1 MGTFD
6 NLSQDNL
13 AAMGDALE
21 ASADLKEQAARD
33 QLRVAKD
40 MHSIAG
46 IAKEMHCALVENTD
60 TMRDMSEAVIG
71 AADEAVIGA
80 AERAEDASNVVYRA
94 VEARTVEC
102 LRDVERAAKKA
113 VESSQ
118 ANAKQA
124 VDELESARRSM
135 IVATVACGVVT
146 CAACLIVLLV
156 AIGFMWTQMKAGAE
170 WLGVWGW
177 AALLLSMAIC
187 GAIGYFIAVKVRG

>member
-46 IAKEMHCALVENTD
+46 IAKEMHGALVENTD

-71 AADEAVIGA
+71 AA
-80 AERAEDASNVVYRA
+80 ERAEDASSVVYRA

-118 ANAKQA
+118 TSARQA
-124 VDELESARRSM
+124 VDELNAARRSM
-135 IVATVACGVVT
+135 IVATIACGVVT
-146 CAACLIVLLV
+146 CVACLIVFLV
-156 AIGFMWTQMKAGAE
+156 AVGFMWVQLKAGAE
-170 WLGVWGW
+170 WLGAWGW
-177 AALLLSMAIC
+177 AALLLSMAVC

>member
-13 AAMGDALE
+13 AVMGDALE

-46 IAKEMHCALVENTD
+46 IAKEMHGALVENTD
-60 TMRDMSEAVIG
+60 TMRDMS
-71 AADEAVIGA
+71 EAVIGA

-102 LRDVERAAKKA
+102 LRDVEEAAKKA

-118 ANAKQA
+118 ASARQA
-124 VDELESARRSM
+124 VDELDGARRSM

-146 CAACLIVLLV
+146 CVACLVVLLV
-156 AIGFMWTQMKAGAE
+156 AVGFMWLQMKAGAE
-170 WLGVWGW
+170 WLSAWGW
-177 AALLLSMAIC
+177 AALLLSMAVC
-187 GAIGYFIAVKVRG
+187 GGIGYFIAVKVRG

>member
-13 AAMGDALE
+13 AVMGDALE

-46 IAKEMHCALVENTD
+46 IAKEMHGALVENTD
-60 TMRDMSEAVIG
+60 TMRDMS
-71 AADEAVIGA
+71 EAVIGA

-94 VEARTVEC
+94 VEARTVQC
-102 LRDVERAAKKA
+102 LRDVEEAAKKA

-118 ANAKQA
+118 ASARQA
-124 VDELESARRSM
+124 VDELESARKSM
-135 IVATVACGVVT
+135 IAATVTCCVVT
-146 CAACLIVLLV
+146 CAACLIVFLV
-156 AIGFMWTQMKAGAE
+156 AVGFMWTQMKAGAE
-170 WLGVWGW
+170 GLGVWGW
-177 AALLLSMAIC
+177 AALLLSMAAC
-187 GAIGYFIAVKVRG
+187 GGIGYFIAVKVRD

>member
-13 AAMGDALE
+13 AVMGDALE

-46 IAKEMHCALVENTD
+46 IAKEMHGALVENTD
-60 TMRDMSEAVIG
+60 TMRDMS
-71 AADEAVIGA
+71 EAVIGA

-94 VEARTVEC
+94 VEARTVQC
-102 LRDVERAAKKA
+102 LRDVEEAAKKA

-118 ANAKQA
+118 ASARQA
-124 VDELESARRSM
+124 VDELESARKSM
-135 IVATVACGVVT
+135 IAATVTCCVVT
-146 CAACLIVLLV
+146 CAACLIVFLV
-156 AIGFMWTQMKAGAE
+156 AVGFMWTQMKAGAE
-170 WLGVWGW
+170 WPGVWGW
-177 AALLLSMAIC
+177 AALLLSMAAC
-187 GAIGYFIAVKVRG
+187 GGIGYFIAVKVRD

>member
-46 IAKEMHCALVENTD
+46 IAKEMHGALVENTD
-60 TMRDMSEAVIG
+60 TMRDMS
-71 AADEAVIGA
+71 EAVIGA

-113 VESSQ
+113 VESSR

-146 CAACLIVLLV
+146 CVACLIVFLV
-156 AIGFMWTQMKAGAE
+156 AVGFMWVQLKAGAE
-170 WLGVWGW
+170 WLGAWGW
-177 AALLLSMAIC
+177 AALLLSMAVC
-187 GAIGYFIAVKVRG
+187 GGIGYFIAVKVRG

>member
-13 AAMGDALE
+13 AVMGDALE

-46 IAKEMHCALVENTD
+46 IAKEMHGALVENTD
-60 TMRDMSEAVIG
+60 TMRDMS
-71 AADEAVIGA
+71 EAVIGA

-94 VEARTVEC
+94 VEARTVQC
-102 LRDVERAAKKA
+102 LRDVEEAAKKA

-118 ANAKQA
+118 ASARQA
-124 VDELESARRSM
+124 VDELESARKSM
-135 IVATVACGVVT
+135 IAATVTCCVVT
-146 CAACLIVLLV
+146 CAACLIDFLV
-156 AIGFMWTQMKAGAE
+156 AVGFMWTQMKAGAE

-177 AALLLSMAIC
+177 AALLLSMAAC
-187 GAIGYFIAVKVRG
+187 GGIGYFIAVKVRD

>member
-46 IAKEMHCALVENTD
+46 IAKEMHGALVENTD
-60 TMRDMSEAVIG
+60 TMRDMS
-71 AADEAVIGA
+71 EAVIGA

-102 LRDVERAAKKA
+102 LRDVEQAAKKA

-118 ANAKQA
+118 ASARQA
-124 VDELESARRSM
+124 VDELNAARRSM

-146 CAACLIVLLV
+146 CVACLVVLLV
-156 AIGFMWTQMKAGAE
+156 AVGFMWLQMKAGAE
-170 WLGVWGW
+170 WLGAWGW
-177 AALLLSMAIC
+177 AALLLSMAVC
-187 GAIGYFIAVKVRG
+187 GGIGYFIAVKVRG

>member
-46 IAKEMHCALVENTD
+46 IAKEMHGALVENTD
-60 TMRDMSEAVIG
+60 TMRDMS
-71 AADEAVIGA
+71 EAVIGA

-135 IVATVACGVVT
+135 IVATIACGVVT
-146 CAACLIVLLV
+146 CVACLIVFLV
-156 AIGFMWTQMKAGAE
+156 AVGFMWVQLKAGAE
-170 WLGVWGW
+170 WLGAWGW
-177 AALLLSMAIC
+177 AALLLSMAVC
-187 GAIGYFIAVKVRG
+187 GGIGYFIAVKVRG

>member
-13 AAMGDALE
+13 AVMGDALE

-33 QLRVAKD
+33 QFRVAKD

-46 IAKEMHCALVENTD
+46 IAKEMHGALVENTD
-60 TMRDMSEAVIG
+60 TMRDMS
-71 AADEAVIGA
+71 EAVIGA

-102 LRDVERAAKKA
+102 LRDVEEAAKKA

-118 ANAKQA
+118 ASARQA
-124 VDELESARRSM
+124 VDELDGARRSM

-146 CAACLIVLLV
+146 CVACLVVLLV
-156 AIGFMWTQMKAGAE
+156 AVGFMWLQMKAGAE
-170 WLGVWGW
+170 WLGAWGW
-177 AALLLSMAIC
+177 AALLLSVAVC
-187 GAIGYFIAVKVRG
+187 GGIGYFIAVKVRG

>member
-13 AAMGDALE
+13 AVMGDALE

-46 IAKEMHCALVENTD
+46 IAKEMHGALVENTD
-60 TMRDMSEAVIG
+60 TMRDMSEAVI
-71 AADEAVIGA
+71 AA

-94 VEARTVEC
+94 VETRTVEC
-102 LRDVERAAKKA
+102 LRDVEEAAKKA

-118 ANAKQA
+118 ASARQA
-124 VDELESARRSM
+124 VDELDGARRSM

-146 CAACLIVLLV
+146 CVACLVVLLV
-156 AIGFMWTQMKAGAE
+156 AVGFMWLQMKAGAE
-170 WLGVWGW
+170 WLGAWGW

>member
-13 AAMGDALE
+13 AVMGDALE

-46 IAKEMHCALVENTD
+46 IAKEMHGALVENTD
-60 TMRDMSEAVIG
+60 TMRDMS
-71 AADEAVIGA
+71 EAVIGA

-94 VEARTVEC
+94 VETRAVEC

-118 ANAKQA
+118 ESARQA
-124 VDELESARRSM
+124 VDQLEVARRSM
-135 IVATVACGVVT
+135 ITATIACCVVT
-146 CAACLIVLLV
+146 CVACIIVFLV
-156 AIGFMWTQMKAGAE
+156 AVGFMWLQMKAGAE

-177 AALLLSMAIC
+177 AALLLSMVVC
-187 GAIGYFIAVKVRG
+187 GGIGYFIAVKVRG

>member
-1 MGTFD
+1 
-6 NLSQDNL
+6 
-13 AAMGDALE
+13 
-21 ASADLKEQAARD
+21 
-33 QLRVAKD
+33 
-40 MHSIAG
+40 
-46 IAKEMHCALVENTD
+46 
-60 TMRDMSEAVIG
+60 MRDMS
-71 AADEAVIGA
+71 EAVIGA

>member
-46 IAKEMHCALVENTD
+46 IAKEMHGALVENTD
-60 TMRDMSEAVIG
+60 TMRDMS
-71 AADEAVIGA
+71 EAVIGA

-94 VEARTVEC
+94 VETRTVEC

-118 ANAKQA
+118 ASARQA
-124 VDELESARRSM
+124 VDELNAARRSM
-135 IVATVACGVVT
+135 ITATIACCVVT
-146 CAACLIVLLV
+146 CVACIIVFLV
-156 AIGFMWTQMKAGAE
+156 AVGFMWLQMKAGAE

-177 AALLLSMAIC
+177 AALLLSMAVC
-187 GAIGYFIAVKVRG
+187 GGIGYFIAVKVRG

>member
-46 IAKEMHCALVENTD
+46 IAKEMHGALVENTD
-60 TMRDMSEAVIG
+60 TMRDMS
-71 AADEAVIGA
+71 EAVIGA

-102 LRDVERAAKKA
+102 LRDVEEAAKKA

-118 ANAKQA
+118 ASARQA
-124 VDELESARRSM
+124 VDELNAARRSM

-146 CAACLIVLLV
+146 CVACLVVLLV
-156 AIGFMWTQMKAGAE
+156 AVGFMWLQMKAGAE
-170 WLGVWGW
+170 WLGAWGW
-177 AALLLSMAIC
+177 AALLLSMAVC
-187 GAIGYFIAVKVRG
+187 GGIGYFIAVKVRG

>member
-13 AAMGDALE
+13 AVMGDALE

-46 IAKEMHCALVENTD
+46 IAREMHGALVENTD
-60 TMRDMSEAVIG
+60 TMRDMS
-71 AADEAVIGA
+71 EAVIGA

-102 LRDVERAAKKA
+102 LRDVEEAAKKA

-118 ANAKQA
+118 ASARQA
-124 VDELESARRSM
+124 VDELDGARRSM

-146 CAACLIVLLV
+146 CVACLVVLLV
-156 AIGFMWTQMKAGAE
+156 AVGFMWLQMKAGAE
-170 WLGVWGW
+170 WLGAWGW
-177 AALLLSMAIC
+177 AALLLSMAVC
-187 GAIGYFIAVKVRG
+187 GGIGYFIAVKVRG

>member
-13 AAMGDALE
+13 AVMGDALE

-46 IAKEMHCALVENTD
+46 IAKEMHGALVENTD
-60 TMRDMSEAVIG
+60 TMRDMS
-71 AADEAVIGA
+71 EAVIGA

-94 VEARTVEC
+94 VEARTVQC
-102 LRDVERAAKKA
+102 LRDVEEAAKKA

-118 ANAKQA
+118 ASARQA
-124 VDELESARRSM
+124 VDELESARKSM
-135 IVATVACGVVT
+135 IAATVTCCVVT
-146 CAACLIVLLV
+146 CAACLIVFLV
-156 AIGFMWTQMKAGAE
+156 AVGFIWTQMKAGAE
-170 WLGVWGW
+170 WLGVRGW
-177 AALLLSMAIC
+177 AALLLSMAAC
-187 GAIGYFIAVKVRG
+187 GGIGYFIAVKVRD

>member
-1 MGTFD
+1 MGTFN

-46 IAKEMHCALVENTD
+46 IAKEMHGALVENTD
-60 TMRDMSEAVIG
+60 TMRDMS
-71 AADEAVIGA
+71 EAVIGA

-146 CAACLIVLLV
+146 CVACLIVFLV
-156 AIGFMWTQMKAGAE
+156 AVGFMWVQLKAGAE
-170 WLGVWGW
+170 WLGAWGW
-177 AALLLSMAIC
+177 AALLLSMAVC
-187 GAIGYFIAVKVRG
+187 GGIGYFIAVKVRG

>member
-13 AAMGDALE
+13 AVMGDALE

-46 IAKEMHCALVENTD
+46 IAKEMHGALVENTD
-60 TMRDMSEAVIG
+60 TMRDMS
-71 AADEAVIGA
+71 EAVIGA

-94 VEARTVEC
+94 VEARTVQC
-102 LRDVERAAKKA
+102 LRDVEEAAKKA

-118 ANAKQA
+118 ASARQA
-124 VDELESARRSM
+124 VDELESARKSM
-135 IVATVACGVVT
+135 IAATVTCCVVT
-146 CAACLIVLLV
+146 CAACLIVFLV
-156 AIGFMWTQMKAGAE
+156 AVGFMWTQMKAGAE
-170 WLGVWGW
+170 WLGV
-177 AALLLSMAIC
+177 
-187 GAIGYFIAVKVRG
+187 

>member
-46 IAKEMHCALVENTD
+46 IAKEMHGALVENTD

-71 AADEAVIGA
+71 AA
-80 AERAEDASNVVYRA
+80 ERAEDASSVVYRA

-118 ANAKQA
+118 ASARQA
-124 VDELESARRSM
+124 VDELNAARRSM
-135 IVATVACGVVT
+135 IVATIACGVVT
-146 CAACLIVLLV
+146 CVACLIVFLV
-156 AIGFMWTQMKAGAE
+156 AVGFMWVQLKAGAA
-170 WLGVWGW
+170 WLGAWGW
-177 AALLLSMAIC
+177 AALLLSMAVC

>member
-46 IAKEMHCALVENTD
+46 IAKEMHGALVENTD
-60 TMRDMSEAVIG
+60 TMRDMS
-71 AADEAVIGA
+71 EAVIGA

-118 ANAKQA
+118 ASAKQA
-124 VDELESARRSM
+124 VDELNAARRSM

-156 AIGFMWTQMKAGAE
+156 AIGFMWLQMKAGAE
-170 WLGVWGW
+170 WLGAWGW

>member
-13 AAMGDALE
+13 AVMGDALE
-21 ASADLKEQAARD
+21 ASAALKEQAARD

-46 IAKEMHCALVENTD
+46 IAKEMHGALVENTD
-60 TMRDMSEAVIG
+60 TMRDMS
-71 AADEAVIGA
+71 EAVIGA

-94 VEARTVEC
+94 VEARAVEC

-118 ANAKQA
+118 ESARQA
-124 VDELESARRSM
+124 VDELNAARRSM

-146 CAACLIVLLV
+146 CVACLIVFLV
-156 AIGFMWTQMKAGAE
+156 AVGFMWVQLKAGAE
-170 WLGVWGW
+170 WLGAWGW
-177 AALLLSMAIC
+177 AALLLSMAVC
-187 GAIGYFIAVKVRG
+187 GGIGYFIAVKVRG

>member
-6 NLSQDNL
+6 NLSQENL
-13 AAMGDALE
+13 AVMGDALE

-46 IAKEMHCALVENTD
+46 IAKEMHGALVENTD
-60 TMRDMSEAVIG
+60 TMRDMS
-71 AADEAVIGA
+71 EAVIGA

-94 VEARTVEC
+94 VEARTVQC
-102 LRDVERAAKKA
+102 LRDVEEAAKKA

-118 ANAKQA
+118 ASARQA
-124 VDELESARRSM
+124 VDELNAARRSM

-146 CAACLIVLLV
+146 CVACLIVFLV
-156 AIGFMWTQMKAGAE
+156 AVGFMWVQLKAGAE
-170 WLGVWGW
+170 WLGAWGW

-187 GAIGYFIAVKVRG
+187 GAIGYFIAFKVRG

>member
-46 IAKEMHCALVENTD
+46 IAKEMHGALVENTD
-60 TMRDMSEAVIG
+60 TMRDMS
-71 AADEAVIGA
+71 EAVIGA

-146 CAACLIVLLV
+146 CAACLIVLLG

>member
-46 IAKEMHCALVENTD
+46 IAKEMHGALVENTD
-60 TMRDMSEAVIG
+60 TMRDMS
-71 AADEAVIGA
+71 EAVIGA

-156 AIGFMWTQMKAGAE
+156 AIGFMWTQMKAGTE

>member
-13 AAMGDALE
+13 AVMGDALE

-46 IAKEMHCALVENTD
+46 IAKEMHGALVENTD
-60 TMRDMSEAVIG
+60 TMRDMSEAI
-71 AADEAVIGA
+71 IGA

-94 VEARTVEC
+94 VEVRTVEC

-156 AIGFMWTQMKAGAE
+156 AVGFMWLQMKAGAE
-170 WLGVWGW
+170 WLGAWGW
-177 AALLLSMAIC
+177 AALLLSMAVC
-187 GAIGYFIAVKVRG
+187 GGIGYFIAVKVRG

>member
-46 IAKEMHCALVENTD
+46 IAKEMHGALVENTD
-60 TMRDMSEAVIG
+60 TMRDMS
-71 AADEAVIGA
+71 EAVIGA

-118 ANAKQA
+118 ANAKHA

-156 AIGFMWTQMKAGAE
+156 AIGFMWTQMKAGAG
-170 WLGVWGW
+170 WIGVWGW

>member
-46 IAKEMHCALVENTD
+46 IAKEMHGALVENTD
-60 TMRDMSEAVIG
+60 TMRDMS
-71 AADEAVIGA
+71 EAVIGA

-113 VESSQ
+113 VESGQ

-146 CAACLIVLLV
+146 CVACLIVFLV
-156 AIGFMWTQMKAGAE
+156 AVGFMWVQLKAGAE
-170 WLGVWGW
+170 WLGAWGW
-177 AALLLSMAIC
+177 AALLLSMAVC
-187 GAIGYFIAVKVRG
+187 GGIGYFIAVKVRG

>member
-46 IAKEMHCALVENTD
+46 IAKEMHGALVENTD
-60 TMRDMSEAVIG
+60 TMRDMS
-71 AADEAVIGA
+71 EAVIGA

-146 CAACLIVLLV
+146 CVACLIVFLAAV
-156 AIGFMWTQMKAGAE
+156 GFMWVQLKAGAE
-170 WLGVWGW
+170 WLGAWGW
-177 AALLLSMAIC
+177 AALLLSMAVC
-187 GAIGYFIAVKVRG
+187 GGIGYFIAVKVRG

>member
-13 AAMGDALE
+13 AVMGDALE

-46 IAKEMHCALVENTD
+46 IAKEMHGALVENTD
-60 TMRDMSEAVIG
+60 TMRDMS
-71 AADEAVIGA
+71 EAVIGA

-102 LRDVERAAKKA
+102 LRDVEEAAKKA

-118 ANAKQA
+118 ASARQA
-124 VDELESARRSM
+124 VDELDGARRSM

-146 CAACLIVLLV
+146 CVACLVVLLMAV
-156 AIGFMWTQMKAGAE
+156 GFMWLQMKAGAE
-170 WLGVWGW
+170 WLGAWGW
-177 AALLLSMAIC
+177 AALLLSMAVC
-187 GAIGYFIAVKVRG
+187 GGIGYFIAVKVRG

>member
-13 AAMGDALE
+13 AVMGDALE

-46 IAKEMHCALVENTD
+46 IAKEMHGALVENTD
-60 TMRDMSEAVIG
+60 TMRDMS
-71 AADEAVIGA
+71 EAVIGA

-94 VEARTVEC
+94 VEARAVEC

-118 ANAKQA
+118 ASARQA
-124 VDELESARRSM
+124 VDELNAARRSM

-146 CAACLIVLLV
+146 CVACLVVLLV
-156 AIGFMWTQMKAGAE
+156 AVGFMWLQMKAGAE
-170 WLGVWGW
+170 WLGAWGW
-177 AALLLSMAIC
+177 AALLLSMAVC
-187 GAIGYFIAVKVRG
+187 GGIGYFIAVKVRG

>member
-13 AAMGDALE
+13 AVMGDALE

-46 IAKEMHCALVENTD
+46 IAKEMHGALVENTD
-60 TMRDMSEAVIG
+60 TMRDMSEAVI
-71 AADEAVIGA
+71 AA

-94 VEARTVEC
+94 VETRTVEC
-102 LRDVERAAKKA
+102 LRDVEQAAKKA
-113 VESSQ
+113 VEGSQ
-118 ANAKQA
+118 ASARQA
-124 VDELESARRSM
+124 VDELNAARRSM

-146 CAACLIVLLV
+146 CVACLVVLLV
-156 AIGFMWTQMKAGAE
+156 AVGFMWLQMKAGAE
-170 WLGVWGW
+170 WLGAWGW
-177 AALLLSMAIC
+177 AALLLSMAVC
-187 GAIGYFIAVKVRG
+187 GGIGYFIAVKVRG

>member
-13 AAMGDALE
+13 AVMGDALE

-46 IAKEMHCALVENTD
+46 IAKEMHGALVENTD
-60 TMRDMSEAVIG
+60 TMRDMSEAI
-71 AADEAVIGA
+71 IGA

-102 LRDVERAAKKA
+102 LRDVEEAAKKA

-118 ANAKQA
+118 ASARQA
-124 VDELESARRSM
+124 VDELDGARRSM

-146 CAACLIVLLV
+146 CVACLVVLLV
-156 AIGFMWTQMKAGAE
+156 AVGFMWLQMKAGAE
-170 WLGVWGW
+170 WLGAWGW
-177 AALLLSMAIC
+177 AALLLSMAVC
-187 GAIGYFIAVKVRG
+187 GGIGYFIAVKVRG

>member
-1 MGTFD
+1 MDDFS

-13 AAMGDALE
+13 AVMADSLNT
-21 ASADLKEQAARD
+21 SADLKEQAARD

-46 IAKEMHCALVENTD
+46 IAKEMHGALVENTD
-60 TMRDMSEAVIG
+60 TMRDMS
-71 AADEAVIGA
+71 EAVIGA

-94 VEARTVEC
+94 VESRAVEC

-118 ANAKQA
+118 ESARQA
-124 VDELESARRSM
+124 VDQLEVARRSM
-135 IVATVACGVVT
+135 ITATIACCVVT
-146 CAACLIVLLV
+146 CVACIIVFLV
-156 AIGFMWTQMKAGAE
+156 AVGFMWLQMKAGAE

-177 AALLLSMAIC
+177 AALLLSMAVC
-187 GAIGYFIAVKVRG
+187 GGIGYFIAVKVRG

>member
-60 TMRDMSEAVIG
+60 TMRDMS
-71 AADEAVIGA
+71 EAVIGA

-156 AIGFMWTQMKAGAE
+156 VIGFMWTQMKAGAE

>member
-46 IAKEMHCALVENTD
+46 IAKEMHGALVENTD
-60 TMRDMSEAVIG
+60 TMRDMS
-71 AADEAVIGA
+71 EAVIGA

-146 CAACLIVLLV
+146 CVACLIVFLV
-156 AIGFMWTQMKAGAE
+156 AVGFMWVQLKAGAE
-170 WLGVWGW
+170 WLGAWGW
-177 AALLLSMAIC
+177 SALLLSMAVC
-187 GAIGYFIAVKVRG
+187 GGIGYFIAVKVRG